1 MLLQDSHKAQV
12 TLHDVA
18 AYFSEEEW
26 KLLQEWQK
34 ELYKNVMNEIHQA
47 LISLGPLI
55 ASSVYSLRVK
65 GKEDLCHV
73 DKRDNDRSHRANPF
87 TSATEVISVVI
98 KDEEVEDQEDVAT
111 RKNMTSSTAPDPVIT
126 SVFSLNEK
134 PRDEMNFHEEPEPEE
149 ENIADPVITFVCSLS
164 NEPEDEINFQEE
176 PVADCRTMGNDL
188 MVENVSTEDS
198 MNCVETRAPGKALLE
213 KGKFMMFEIS
223 QKGTYSSSPLFS
235 EMSEN
240 HREKINTQGESGY
253 SKALKFKRNPESH
266 KSNRKINLIKYQ
278 KTRTGPRSYQCT
290 ECGKAFTCK
299 THLVRHQTKHTGEKP
314 YQCDE
319 CEKSFTQKGSLT
331 IHQRIHSGEMPY
343 PCLECGTSFREKKHL
358 MGHIKKFH

>member
-1 MLLQDSHKAQV
+1 MLLEDPQKV

-26 KLLQEWQK
+26 KLLQEWQR

-73 DKRDNDRSHRANPF
+73 DKRDHERSHRGCPSA
-87 TSATEVISVVI
+87 SATEVISVVI
-98 KDEEVEDQEDVAT
+98 KDEDVEDKENAET
-111 RKNMTSSTAPDPVIT
+111 RKNMTSPTAPDPVIT
-126 SVFSLNEK
+126 SVFSLSEK
-134 PRDEMNFHEEPEPEE
+134 PRNEINFQEEPEPEE
-149 ENIADPVITFVCSLS
+149 ENMADPVITFVCSLS
-164 NEPEDEINFQEE
+164 NEPEDEMNFQEE
-176 PVADCRTMGNDL
+176 PKCQTMAGG
-188 MVENVSTEDS
+188 MMIRNVSNEDS
-198 MNCVETRAPGKALLE
+198 MHCVETKAPGKDSLE
-213 KGKFMMFEIS
+213 KEKVTVFEIS
-223 QKGTYSSSPLFS
+223 HKGTYSSSPLFS
-235 EMSEN
+235 EMNEN
-240 HREKINTQGESGY
+240 LTKINIQSESSF
-253 SKALKFKRNPESH
+253 SKALKL
-266 KSNRKINLIKYQ
+266 KSNQESSKSRRKTNLMKYQ
-278 KTRTGPRSYQCT
+278 RTRTGPRSYQCT
-290 ECGKAFTCK
+290 ECGKAFTCT

-331 IHQRIHSGEMPY
+331 IHQRIHSGETPY

-358 MGHIKKFH
+358 VGHIKKFHTS

>member
-87 TSATEVISVVI
+87 TSAATEVISVVI

-149 ENIADPVITFVCSLS
+149 ENI
-164 NEPEDEINFQEE
+164 
-176 PVADCRTMGNDL
+176 GNDL